1 MSVPLTAP
9 ATRAERTAPTAHSYD
24 AKASAA
30 AGQHRSPD
38 SSAERTSWAWA
49 FIAFALFALLCWQP
63 AAWAAESDAAAADGT
78 PATST
83 AAASD
88 STAALSDS
96 TAASSD
102 NTAASDAGSSSQGT
116 PAQSIFA
123 GGSGTAA
130 DPYTIATVDQL
141 EAFRDSVNAGTN
153 YQGKVI
159 ELTADVTLPSDSWT
173 PIGVA
178 TRKSSGL
185 ATGST
190 PFAGTFNGNGHTIS
204 GLTISSTSGSDYA
217 IGLFGALDGA
227 TVENLTLADVAI
239 DVPTS
244 ELAGAAAGLMVDD
257 ATVSNVQVSGK
268 VSGLAGIGGVV
279 GRMTLT
285 GTIENCT
292 NNADVSA
299 LGGVG
304 NVGGIVGAAY
314 YTTPDGTM
322 TISSC
327 SNTGAITGT
336 EAVGGIAGLN
346 SSFVDNCTNSGAI
359 TGSNYSV
366 GGIVGEQKNYGGIS
380 QCTNTGAIENQSE
393 KGYGTGG
400 IVGWVRYDGA
410 TSAYAAS
417 SAVSVT
423 NNTNSGTVHGGNDAG
438 GIVGTFYNGGTVTG
452 NTNEAPSLS
461 ATTFGGGIVGNLQNA
476 ATGTVPSTVKE
487 GITVEN
493 NVSTTPVSAIS
504 SSLKDA
510 YAYNNDPTDFTVANN
525 GTAWVASTNHTAFAS
540 LQNAL
545 DQAADGGTVTLT
557 VDSTDQAPVTLSSDK
572 AVTLDL
578 AGHTLMFAQAPGITA
593 DAGTLT
599 ITGTGNVGTADASA
613 TTDLF
618 KDAKDGTS
626 QGTIKLQ
633 GGTYDTNVEPYVDSG
648 YAELVLHD
656 ATDGMRYTVLPADQ
670 AKDKAKAAV
679 TYQGQT
685 EYFEN
690 ADDAAAVA
698 ADEPGS
704 TLTSLDSSSGSG
716 DSGDTPSG
724 STDDNTGTTTPGG
737 TTGDG
742 TDDNPSDT
750 TGDSTGDQTD
760 TTPGA
765 GDQPTNPDGSG
776 TTSDGTPDSH
786 PSSTAQSHADGDDA
800 TTDDA
805 TSDENNDNGAGTT
818 DETGTTTETGST
830 SSSTPTS
837 HASTSS
843 AYRSVPQTGDP
854 LIDAIIAVGIL
865 SVVAAGTIVLARARM
880 KRSRS

>member
-30 AGQHRSPD
+30 AGQHRSPG
-38 SSAERTSWAWA
+38 SSTRRTSWAWA
-49 FIAFALFALLCWQP
+49 FVAFALFALLCWQP

-83 AAASD
+83 AASSN
-88 STAALSDS
+88 STA
-96 TAASSD
+96 T
-102 NTAASDAGSSSQGT
+102 SDAGSSSQDT
-116 PAQSIFA
+116 STQSIFA

-130 DPYTIATVDQL
+130 NPYTIATVDQL
-141 EAFRDSVNAGTN
+141 EAFRDSVNAGTD

-190 PFAGTFNGNGHTIS
+190 PFAGTFNGDGHTIS

-227 TVENLTLADVAI
+227 TIENLTLADVAI

-327 SNTGAITGT
+327 SNTGTITGT

-380 QCTNTGAIENQSE
+380 QCTNTGTIENQSE

-423 NNTNSGTVHGGNDAG
+423 NNTNRGTVHGGNDAG

-452 NTNEAPSLS
+452 NTNEASSLS

-557 VDSTDQAPVTLSSDK
+557 ADSTDQAPVTLSSDK
-572 AVTLDL
+572 AVNLDL

-599 ITGTGNVGTADASA
+599 ITGTGNVGTTDPSSTAD
-613 TTDLF
+613 LL

-670 AKDKAKAAV
+670 AKDQAKAAV

-690 ADDAAAVA
+690 ADDAAAAA

-716 DSGDTPSG
+716 DSGDTPSSTTGGDNNPGG

-742 TDDNPSDT
+742 TDDNPGDT

-760 TTPGA
+760 TTPGTD
-765 GDQPTNPDGSG
+765 DQPTNPDGSG
-776 TTSDGTPDSH
+776 TTSDGTTDSH
-786 PSSTAQSHADGDDA
+786 PSSTAQSHADGDD
-800 TTDDA
+800 DSSNNA
-805 TSDENNDNGAGTT
+805 TSDDGNGNGIDTM
-818 DETGTTTETGST
+818 DETVTVTEVGSTPSNSSASHTTTIS
-830 SSSTPTS
+830 
-837 HASTSS
+837 AS
-843 AYRSVPQTGDP
+843 RSVPQTGDP
-854 LIDAIIAVGIL
+854 LVDAIIAISILGI
-865 SVVAAGTIVLARARM
+865 VAAGTIVLARARM

>member
-1 MSVPLTAP
+1 MPVPLTAS
-9 ATRAERTAPTAHSYD
+9 ATRAEHTAPTVHSYD
-24 AKASAA
+24 AKASVAA
-30 AGQHRSPD
+30 SQHQSPD
-38 SSAERTSWAWA
+38 SSARRTSWAWA
-49 FIAFALFALLCWQP
+49 FVAFALFALLCWQP
-63 AAWAAESDAAAADGT
+63 AAWAAESDTAPADDT
-78 PATST
+78 PTTST
-83 AAASD
+83 AAA
-88 STAALSDS
+88 
-96 TAASSD
+96 SD

-116 PAQSIFA
+116 SAQNVFA

-130 DPYTIATVDQL
+130 DPYTIATVEQL

-173 PIGVA
+173 PIGPS

-190 PFAGTFNGNGHTIS
+190 PFAGTFNGEGHTIS
-204 GLTISSTSGSDYA
+204 GLTISSTLSADYA
-217 IGLFGALDGA
+217 LGLFGALDGA
-227 TVENLTLADVAI
+227 TVENLTLTDVAI

-268 VSGLAGIGGVV
+268 VSGLAGIGGIV

-285 GTIENCT
+285 GAIENCT

-322 TISSC
+322 TISGC
-327 SNTGAITGT
+327 SNTGTITGT

-423 NNTNSGTVHGGNDAG
+423 NNTNRGTVHGGNDAG

-493 NVSTTPVSAIS
+493 NVSTTPMSAIS
-504 SSLKDA
+504 ASLKDA

-557 VDSTDQAPVTLSSDK
+557 ADSTNQAPVTLSSDK

-578 AGHTLMFAQAPGITA
+578 AGHTLMFAQTPGITA

-599 ITGTGNVGTADASA
+599 ITGTGNVGSADASA
-613 TTDLF
+613 TAGLF
-618 KDAKDGTS
+618 KDTKDGTS

-633 GGTYDTNVEPYVDSG
+633 GGTYDTNVEPYVDSD

-670 AKDKAKAAV
+670 AKGKAKAAV

-716 DSGDTPSG
+716 DTPSGTTGGDNNPGG
-724 STDDNTGTTTPGG
+724 STDDNTGATTPGG

-742 TDDNPSDT
+742 TDDNPGGT
-750 TGDSTGDQTD
+750 TGDSTGNQTG

-776 TTSDGTPDSH
+776 TTSDSTTDSH
-786 PSSTAQSHADGDDA
+786 PGSTAQSHTDGDDA
-800 TTDDA
+800 TSDDA

-818 DETGTTTETGST
+818 DETRTTTETGST

-843 AYRSVPQTGDP
+843 VYRSVPQTGDP
-854 LIDAIIAVGIL
+854 LIDAIIAVSIL
-865 SVVAAGTIVLARARM
+865 GVVAAGTIVLARARM

>member
-1 MSVPLTAP
+1 MPASFTVPTS
-9 ATRAERTAPTAHSYD
+9 RTARTALASPSS
-24 AKASAA
+24 SAA
-30 AGQHRSPD
+30 PSGASDHARRPA
-38 SSAERTSWAWA
+38 SSAQRRSGAWA
-49 FIAFALFALLCWQP
+49 LVAFALLALVCWTP
-63 AAWAAESDAAAADGT
+63 AAWAADSDVASNGD
-78 PATST
+78 T
-83 AAASD
+83 AAASTSASPTESAEPSD
-88 STAALSDS
+88 TGSPSQDPST
-96 TAASSD
+96 
-102 NTAASDAGSSSQGT
+102 
-116 PAQSIFA
+116 QSIFA

-130 DPYTIATVDQL
+130 DPYAIATVDQL
-141 EAFRDSVNAGTN
+141 KSFRDSVNSGTD

-159 ELTADVTLPSDSWT
+159 ELSADLTLPRDTWT
-173 PIGVA
+173 PIGA
-178 TRKSSGL
+178 STRKSSGL
-185 ATGST
+185 ASGST
-190 PFAGTFNGNGHTIS
+190 PFAGTFNGDGHTIS
-204 GLTISSTSGSDYA
+204 GLTITSTTGPDYA
-217 IGLFGALDGA
+217 LGLFGALDGA
-227 TVENLTLADVAI
+227 TVENLTLAEVAI
-239 DVPTS
+239 DVPAS
-244 ELAGAAAGLMVDD
+244 ELAGAVAGLMIDD
-257 ATVSNVQVSGK
+257 SAINKVVVSGK
-268 VSGLAGIGGVV
+268 VSGLAGIGGIV

-285 GTIENCT
+285 GTLKNCT

-314 YTTPDGTM
+314 YTTPSGTM
-322 TISSC
+322 TISGC
-327 SNTGAITGT
+327 SNTGTVTGT
-336 EAVGGIAGLN
+336 EAAGGIAGLD
-346 SSFVDNCTNSGAI
+346 SSFVDNCTNSGAV

-380 QCTNTGAIENQSE
+380 QCANTGAIENRSE

-410 TSAYAAS
+410 VSAYAAS
-417 SAVSVT
+417 AAVPVT
-423 NNTNSGTVHGGNDAG
+423 NNTNRGTVHGGNDAG
-438 GIVGTFYNGGTVTG
+438 GVVGTFYNGGTVTG

-476 ATGTVPSTVKE
+476 ATGTVPPTVKE

-493 NVSTTPVSAIS
+493 NVSTTPVSDIS

-525 GTAWVASTNHTAFAS
+525 GTAWIASTNHTAFAS

-557 VDSTDQAPVTLSSDK
+557 ADSTDQAPVTLSGDK
-572 AVTLDL
+572 AATLDL

-593 DAGTLT
+593 EAGTLT
-599 ITGTGNVGTADASA
+599 IAGTGNVGTADAGA
-613 TTDLF
+613 TADLL
-618 KDAKDGTS
+618 KNAKDGTS

-633 GGTYDTNVEPYVDSG
+633 GGTYDTNMEPYVDSD

-670 AKDKAKAAV
+670 AKDQAKAAV

-704 TLTSLDSSSGSG
+704 TLTPLDSSSGSG

-724 STDDNTGTTTPGG
+724 TTGGNNNPGGSTDDNTGTTIPGG

-742 TDDNPSDT
+742 TDDNPGGT
-750 TGDSTGDQTD
+750 TGDNTGDQTD

-765 GDQPTNPDGSG
+765 DDQPTNPDGSG
-776 TTSDGTPDSH
+776 TTSDGTTDSH
-786 PSSTAQSHADGDDA
+786 PDNTVQSHADGDDA

-805 TSDENNDNGAGTT
+805 LSGENDNGTDAADGTATAAGAA
-818 DETGTTTETGST
+818 
-830 SSSTPTS
+830 STPSTASAS

-854 LIDAIIAVGIL
+854 LVDAIIAVSVLGI
-865 SVVAAGTIVLARARM
+865 VAAGTVVLARARM